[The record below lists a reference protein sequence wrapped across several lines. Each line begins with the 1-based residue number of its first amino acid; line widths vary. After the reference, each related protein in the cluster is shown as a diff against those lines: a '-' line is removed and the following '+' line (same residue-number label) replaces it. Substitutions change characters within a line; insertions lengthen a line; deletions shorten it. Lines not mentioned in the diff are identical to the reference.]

1 MPKDFTYKELG
12 VLEADELVEALNFP
26 NGQLCRSSS
35 REKYSTL
42 AVFKSTR
49 AWFEG
54 SYHRTAIIWLMRVP
68 RPCSKSKGSKMIP
81 SFQNLCRELWCANS
95 THALRAHPALEGTD
109 CSAKPYPYG
118 SVSDLLY

>member
-1 MPKDFTYKELG
+1 MPKDFSYKELG

-26 NGQLCRSSS
+26 NGQLVCRSSS
-35 REKYSTL
+35 REKYSL
-42 AVFKSTR
+42 LGVFKSTR

-81 SFQNLCRELWCANS
+81 LFRTFVASYGVPTALMPSELIQPWK
-95 THALRAHPALEGTD
+95 ALTAALNPILT
-109 CSAKPYPYG
+109 AR
-118 SVSDLLY
+118 